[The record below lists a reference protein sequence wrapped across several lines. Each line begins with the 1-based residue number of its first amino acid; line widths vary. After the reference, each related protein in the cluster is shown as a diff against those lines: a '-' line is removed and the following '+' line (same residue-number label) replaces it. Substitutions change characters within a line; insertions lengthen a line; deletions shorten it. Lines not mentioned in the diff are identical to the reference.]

1 MTASQP
7 PAGAGES
14 DAGPTAPVAWK
25 PAAVPPGAEAPDRPR
40 LDDRERNLDPRIVQ
54 AWRVLILVVMA
65 VPLGVSTVLA
75 LVLFGRLGSLVPL
88 GSVGLLALLVGWY
101 PRARYERWRWQ
112 LTPLALELR
121 HGLVVQQHE
130 AVPYFRI
137 QQIDITR
144 DPLDRLLDLASLQVN
159 TASASGSAVIPGIA
173 AAEAPIVRAELL
185 ARAAVAV
192 AVAVSEHEGEISDAV

>member
-1 MTASQP
+1 
-7 PAGAGES
+7 
-14 DAGPTAPVAWK
+14 
-25 PAAVPPGAEAPDRPR
+25 
-40 LDDRERNLDPRIVQ
+40 DDRERNLDPRIVQ
-54 AWRVLILVVMA
+54 AWRVLIVVVMA
-65 VPLGVSTVLA
+65 VPLGVGTVLA
-75 LVLFGRLGSLVPL
+75 LVLFGRPGSLVPL